1 MAMKGEK
8 MSPAE
13 RRAKAKFQKKPSEV
27 RKRVQRNKDRRKAI
41 REGKVRKG
49 DKSKHIDH
57 INGDA
62 KGPTRVR
69 SARANVRDNKR
80 GKKKR

>member
-1 MAMKGEK
+1 MSAAEK
-8 MSPAE
+8 
-13 RRAKAKFQKKPSEV
+13 RAKAKFQKKPSEV

-49 DKSKHIDH
+49 DDKHIDH

-80 GKKKR
+80 GKKNR

>member
-13 RRAKAKFQKKPSEV
+13 KKAKAKFQKKPSEV
-27 RKRVQRNKDRRKAI
+27 KKRVQRNKDRRKAI
-41 REGKVRKG
+41 REGRVKKG
-49 DKSKHIDH
+49 DGKHIDH
-57 INGDA
+57 INGGA

-69 SARANVRDNKR
+69 SERANVRDNKR
-80 GKKKR
+80 GSKKK

>member
-1 MAMKGEK
+1 MALKGQK

-13 RRAKAKFQKKPSEV
+13 KKAKAKFQKKPSEV
-27 RKRVQRNKDRRKAI
+27 KKRVQRNKDRRKAI
-41 REGKVRKG
+41 REGKVKVG
-49 DKSKHIDH
+49 DDKHIDH

-80 GKKKR
+80 GKKKN

>member
-13 RRAKAKFQKKPSEV
+13 KRAKAKFQKKPSEV
-27 RKRVQRNKDRRKAI
+27 RKRVQRNKDRRKAM
-41 REGKVRKG
+41 REGKVKKG
-49 DKSKHIDH
+49 DGKHVDH

-62 KGPTRVR
+62 KGPTRIR
-69 SARANVRDNKR
+69 SERANVRDNKR
-80 GKKKR
+80 GKRKK

>member
-8 MSPAE
+8 MSPSE
-13 RRAKAKFQKKPSEV
+13 KKAKAKFQKKPSEV
-27 RKRVQRNKDRRKAI
+27 KKRVQRNKDRRKAL
-41 REGKVRKG
+41 REGKVHKG
-49 DKSKHIDH
+49 DDKHIDH

-80 GKKKR
+80 GKKKN